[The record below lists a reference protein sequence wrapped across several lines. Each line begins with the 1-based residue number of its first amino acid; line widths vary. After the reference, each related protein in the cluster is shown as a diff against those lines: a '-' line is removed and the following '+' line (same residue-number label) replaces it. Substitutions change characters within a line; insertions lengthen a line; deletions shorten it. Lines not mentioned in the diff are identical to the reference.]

1 MTERI
6 CESCGK
12 RFASETLRDKLED
25 GAIVL
30 AAILLPI
37 YALHRLSDGEGL
49 VGAISALMNFALA
62 VAAFFEMRKRDM
74 RGNAEC
80 AVFGRKC
87 PSCGGRSADM
97 ESPLGEQLKAHWSS
111 SPNIGD
117 ESQAA
122 PSEPTSVVPDSD
134 VRADGSRAL
143 CESHGKAS
151 GNEDD
156 AVTADDAEP
165 NLEGKLLPLH
175 FNNREN

>member
-12 RFASETLRDKLED
+12 RFTSEILRDKLENA
-25 GAIVL
+25 AIVL
-30 AAILLPI
+30 AAMFLPI

-49 VGAISALMNFALA
+49 IGAISALIYFAMA

-74 RGNAEC
+74 TGNTEC
-80 AVFGRKC
+80 TVFGRKC

-117 ESQAA
+117 EPKAA
-122 PSEPTSVVPDSD
+122 PECAAIDE
-134 VRADGSRAL
+134 A
-143 CESHGKAS
+143 
-151 GNEDD
+151 
-156 AVTADDAEP
+156 
-165 NLEGKLLPLH
+165 
-175 FNNREN
+175 